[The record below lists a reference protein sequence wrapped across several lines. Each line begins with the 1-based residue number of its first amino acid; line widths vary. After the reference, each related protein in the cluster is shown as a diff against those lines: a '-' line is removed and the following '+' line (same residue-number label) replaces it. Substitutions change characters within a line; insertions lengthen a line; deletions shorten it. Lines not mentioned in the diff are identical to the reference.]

1 MAQLVKNLPTMQETW
16 VPSLDGEDLL
26 KTERLPI
33 PVYWPREFHGL
44 YSPWGRKES
53 DTMELLSLTLAH
65 VRKQLLIRVGKQLRK
80 SSIPVCFPSPCDLG
94 FIKSHGLFCSLMS
107 LNRLFV

>member
-1 MAQLVKNLPTMQETW
+1 MAQLVKNLPIMQETW

-53 DTMELLSLTLAH
+53 DMAERFSLSL
-65 VRKQLLIRVGKQLRK
+65 
-80 SSIPVCFPSPCDLG
+80 
-94 FIKSHGLFCSLMS
+94 S
-107 LNRLFV
+107 LNTKYKVKKKKNILCKGK